1 VTFNSAKDCELY
13 DGSKLVLVMFVYD
26 GCLFVLILDCDSQ
39 ANQIIIMVGLL
50 KRDIQTS
57 QGSWIK
63 LVLGMFV

>member
-1 VTFNSAKDCELY
+1 
-13 DGSKLVLVMFVYD
+13 MFVYD